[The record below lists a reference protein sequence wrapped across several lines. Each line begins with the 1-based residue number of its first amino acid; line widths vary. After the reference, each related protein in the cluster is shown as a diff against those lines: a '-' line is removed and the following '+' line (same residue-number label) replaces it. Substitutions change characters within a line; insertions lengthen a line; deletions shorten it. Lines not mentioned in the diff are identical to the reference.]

1 MLKPPRVPLPHVR
14 ATAYDRIAFLADHF
28 PQLVEMY
35 ECIMEHLKIP
45 GGEVSGGDCKWVDEK
60 SDTFIPIYIKFS
72 KGSTIITPEIARGMD
87 IDGAPLYY
95 VTEDNNHTVFAAPIP
110 FITKDYNE
118 PKLFMPEVMHLNYK
132 GFILEDPANKAFIPK
147 GTFELLQGH
156 MATIINVYELGC
168 NVVFNTNEQSLN
180 YPWDEYVESIR
191 QGSGIEPS
199 RYDDETETPYYNTMG
214 YHNEWDSPFGLYGTG
229 LDLTPYTFSSIK
241 PEDNKHIYL
250 GE

>member
-60 SDTFIPIYIKFS
+60 SDTFIPIYIEFIKNNPV
-72 KGSTIITPEIARGMD
+72 TVTPEIARGMD
-87 IDGAPLYY
+87 IVGATLYY
-95 VTEDNNHTVFAAPIP
+95 VTEDEQSAVYAVPIP
-110 FITKDYNE
+110 FIAKANDDPYIF
-118 PKLFMPEVMHLNYK
+118 LPEVMHLNYN
-132 GFILEDPANKAFIPK
+132 GFIADDGSSKTFIPK

-156 MATIINVYELGC
+156 MVEIVNVFELCCYAYWSSSQIDTWDDTIEENLGLPP
-168 NVVFNTNEQSLN
+168 SG
-180 YPWDEYVESIR
+180 YV
-191 QGSGIEPS
+191 G
-199 RYDDETETPYYNTMG
+199 TAPYYNIMG
-214 YHNEWDSPFGLYGTG
+214 YPNEWDSPFGLYSTSRNF
-229 LDLTPYTFSSIK
+229 TPFTFSSIK